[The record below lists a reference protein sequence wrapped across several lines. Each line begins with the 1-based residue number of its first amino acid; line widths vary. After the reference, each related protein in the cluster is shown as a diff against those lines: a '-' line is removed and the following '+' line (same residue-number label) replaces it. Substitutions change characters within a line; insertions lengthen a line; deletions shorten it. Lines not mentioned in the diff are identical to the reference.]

1 MREPQEIQDEAHEQ
15 VAERVAAVD
24 VAKASGMV
32 CTRVPHPSQPG
43 RRLTKVWEV
52 AATTGAIIELGDH
65 LAGLGVELVTLESTS
80 DYWRGFFY
88 LLEAAGLEVQL
99 VNARDVKNVPG
110 RPKTDK
116 LDAVWLAKLT
126 ERGML
131 RPSFVPPAE
140 IRQLRDYTRLRI
152 DLTRDRSRHVQRLE
166 KLLEDAL
173 IKLSTVATDII
184 GKSGRAMLEALISGQ
199 RDPKVLAGLARGRM
213 KAKHAALV
221 QALTGR
227 FDDHHAEL
235 ARLLLDQY
243 DALTAQ
249 IDRLTARIQELLAA
263 IPAAQG
269 VDADGTTG
277 PDAGTG
283 PDAAV
288 LPAVARLDAVPG
300 IGVKAAQVL
309 LAELGLDMGIFPT
322 PAHLVSWAK
331 LCPRTIQSG
340 TKHRAG
346 TTGKGN
352 PYLKGILGEIA
363 AAAAKTDTFLGERYR
378 AHRQAPRQAQG
389 PGRHRP
395 LHPGDRL
402 APARRPH
409 CPLPR
414 PWRRLLRQPHRH
426 GPQGPQ
432 PHPPTGSP
440 RLHRHPRP
448 RSLTRPAPPH
458 PATQEPA
465 SPAAAAC
472 PAQVAIFGSVL
483 MSRAGTPRRRENRGG
498 LPADAGAFL
507 VVEAVESVWRRGLDL
522 DGSRT
527 VLGAR
532 RSDFRFPDRG
542 PRAALCVWPT
552 VKVRRRSG
560 DAGAAGDP
568 RRSAR
573 AGRRAGGRGRCGQGQ
588 RHGLHAGAAPLPAG
602 QAPHQS
608 VGGGGDHRRDHRTRR
623 SPGGPGGR
631 PGHARVDLG

>member
-15 VAERVAAVD
+15 VAAVD

-65 LAGLGVELVTLESTS
+65 LAGLG
-80 DYWRGFFY
+80 
-88 LLEAAGLEVQL
+88 
-99 VNARDVKNVPG
+99 
-110 RPKTDK
+110 
-116 LDAVWLAKLT
+116 
-126 ERGML
+126 
-131 RPSFVPPAE
+131 
-140 IRQLRDYTRLRI
+140 
-152 DLTRDRSRHVQRLE
+152 
-166 KLLEDAL
+166 
-173 IKLSTVATDII
+173 
-184 GKSGRAMLEALISGQ
+184 
-199 RDPKVLAGLARGRM
+199 RGRM

-269 VDADGTTG
+269 VDTDGTTG

-363 AAAAKTDTFLGERYR
+363 AAAAKTDTFLG
-378 AHRQAPRQAQG
+378 
-389 PGRHRP
+389 
-395 LHPGDRL
+395 
-402 APARRPH
+402 
-409 CPLPR
+409 
-414 PWRRLLRQPHRH
+414 
-426 GPQGPQ
+426 
-432 PHPPTGSP
+432 
-440 RLHRHPRP
+440 
-448 RSLTRPAPPH
+448 
-458 PATQEPA
+458 
-465 SPAAAAC
+465 
-472 PAQVAIFGSVL
+472 
-483 MSRAGTPRRRENRGG
+483 
-498 LPADAGAFL
+498 
-507 VVEAVESVWRRGLDL
+507 
-522 DGSRT
+522 
-527 VLGAR
+527 
-532 RSDFRFPDRG
+532 
-542 PRAALCVWPT
+542 
-552 VKVRRRSG
+552 
-560 DAGAAGDP
+560 
-568 RRSAR
+568 
-573 AGRRAGGRGRCGQGQ
+573 
-588 RHGLHAGAAPLPAG
+588 
-602 QAPHQS
+602 
-608 VGGGGDHRRDHRTRR
+608 
-623 SPGGPGGR
+623 
-631 PGHARVDLG
+631 